1 MRYQLCLQNQ
11 ISERSIAVIPRSP
24 SVPFFYQSPQPLVQ
38 VTADLH
44 SHYRLVLP
52 VQEIYIKGIIQY
64 VVYHVWP
71 LTQRDSEIH
80 PYFARISNLFCFIAE

>member
-11 ISERSIAVIPRSP
+11 ISERSIAIIPRSP
-24 SVPFFYQSPQPLVQ
+24 SVPFLYQSPQPLVQ

-52 VQEIYIKGIIQY
+52 VQEIYINGIIQY
-64 VVYHVWP
+64 VLFFFFLRIMVLRFIHVCCV
-71 LTQRDSEIH
+71 S
-80 PYFARISNLFCFIAE
+80 S

>member
-1 MRYQLCLQNQ
+1 MKYQLCLQNQ

-24 SVPFFYQSPQPLVQ
+24 SVPFFRQSPQPLVQ

-52 VQEIYIKGIIQY
+52 VQEIYINGITQY
-64 VVYHVWP
+64 VLFFFFENYGF
-71 LTQRDSEIH
+71 EIH
-80 PYFARISNLFCFIAE
+80 ACLLNQ

>member
-1 MRYQLCLQNQ
+1 MGYQLCLPNQ

-24 SVPFFYQSPQPLVQ
+24 SVPFFHQSPQPLVQ

-52 VQEIYIKGIIQY
+52 VQEIYINGITQY
-64 VVYHVWP
+64 V
-71 LTQRDSEIH
+71 
-80 PYFARISNLFCFIAE
+80 LFFFF